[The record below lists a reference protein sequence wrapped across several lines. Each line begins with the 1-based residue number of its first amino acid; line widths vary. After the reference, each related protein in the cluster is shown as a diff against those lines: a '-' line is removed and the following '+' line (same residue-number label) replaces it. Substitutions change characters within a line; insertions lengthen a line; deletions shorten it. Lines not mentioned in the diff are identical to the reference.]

1 MSKKLAPCRGCAERH
16 PHCHGECER
25 YKEYQKE
32 NEENKEGYR
41 KSLIYDAY
49 IAVRLKRGQK

>member
-1 MSKKLAPCRGCAERH
+1 MSKVKAPCKECAERH
-16 PHCHGECER
+16 PHCHGECVR

-32 NEENKEGYR
+32 NTENKEEYR

-49 IAVRLKRGQK
+49 ISKRLKRGQK